1 MEKLFMQLKNK
12 CSMVNMANLCAL
24 AMVLYTVN
32 ATCAWA
38 HHQPEVPEEALKFRK
53 F

>member
-1 MEKLFMQLKNK
+1 MKKWLLQLKSK
-12 CSMVNMANLCAL
+12 CSVVNMANLFAM
-24 AMVLYTVN
+24 AMVIYTVN

-38 HHQPEVPEEALKFRK
+38 HHQPEVPEEAMKFRK

>member
-1 MEKLFMQLKNK
+1 MKNWLVKLKSK
-12 CSMVNMANLCAL
+12 CNVVNAANLCAI
-24 AMVLYTVN
+24 AMVIYTVN

-38 HHQPEVPEEALKFRK
+38 HHQPEVPGEAMKFRK